1 MAREIKRPAWLG
13 KDIYMRSYSLLDRL
27 CINIEQ
33 AITTIWGTPQGSSRP
48 DPAQGLEDTF
58 LEQEEKRVAQ
68 GLLRVNHTGE
78 VCAQALYQ
86 GQALTA
92 RLSHVREKME
102 QAAIEE
108 NDHLIWCARRLQEL
122 GTHTSYLN
130 SFWYLN
136 SFLIGAIAGAIGD
149 RWSLGFVAET
159 ERQVVEHLE
168 EHHRILSEKD
178 KRSHAIIKQMKV
190 DEALHQQMAIEAG
203 AANLPHWVQKA
214 MRFMSKC
221 MTKTVYWI

>member
-1 MAREIKRPAWLG
+1 
-13 KDIYMRSYSLLDRL
+13 MRSYSVMDKF
-27 CINIEQ
+27 CANIEL
-33 AITTIWGTPQGSSRP
+33 ALTTIWGKPQGSMRP
-48 DPAQGLEDTF
+48 NPVDGIDEASLT
-58 LEQEEKRVAQ
+58 EQEKRLAQ

-92 RLSHVREKME
+92 RLEHVREKME
-102 QAAIEE
+102 QAALEE
-108 NDHLIWCARRLQEL
+108 NDHLIWCAKRLEEL

-136 SFLIGAIAGAIGD
+136 SLLIGAIAGAVGD

-168 EHHRILSEKD
+168 EHHRILPEHD
-178 KRSHAIIKQMKV
+178 KRSHAIIKQMKI
-190 DEALHQQMAIEAG
+190 DEAEHQQMAIKAG
-203 AANLPHWVQKA
+203 AAKLPFWIQMM